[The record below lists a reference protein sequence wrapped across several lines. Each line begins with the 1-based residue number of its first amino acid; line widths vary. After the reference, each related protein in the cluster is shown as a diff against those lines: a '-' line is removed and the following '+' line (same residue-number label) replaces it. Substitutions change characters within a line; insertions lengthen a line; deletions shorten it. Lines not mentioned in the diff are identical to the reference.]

1 MKDRILAYLD
11 DFSNG
16 KESDLAL
23 ELRSELNLDAI
34 TFQQYAQEAQ
44 AAILHQYSQFAIST
58 IDAFFQKVIRSF
70 TREAGLVGDY
80 RLEVEQD
87 DVLEEVIDNL
97 IDELG
102 SDKELTDWV
111 VDFARENLENER
123 AWDVRQSLIA
133 FAGEI
138 FREEF
143 KAIEDEL
150 VGHTQGPDFFRN
162 LLQELRKH
170 RYEFVNTIKGMAG
183 DAMQQFQSN
192 GLQVSDFKYGTNGSI
207 YTFFQKF
214 ARIAS
219 VKDFNEDGKGKRA
232 EKDFQESKNWP
243 NKETSH
249 AGTIVRLA
257 EDKLLPL
264 LNEMLAY
271 RNSHFETALSAEVA
285 LNNFYAFGLLADISR
300 KLKEYKDENNLMLLA
315 DAPKFL
321 NGVIRDSDT
330 PFIYE
335 KVGSFFNNYLIDEF
349 QDTSGLQWKNFLP
362 LLTNSLDQGYPS
374 LIVGDV
380 KQAIYRWRGGDLR
393 LLQQD
398 VEQSIGKGRI
408 AVHELNSNYRSLAAV
423 VDFNNALFR
432 SAASEVA
439 AETGQS
445 LPEEAYADV
454 AQKISKTHEGFVRLS
469 FLMDEPEGGLTWKE
483 QAMEQIPRYLEQL
496 QDIGIP
502 LKDIALL
509 VRRND
514 EGQQIIANLIKYR
527 NSDQA
532 KPGYLYDVVS
542 NESLRLDGAA
552 SVNLLLSALKYLLN
566 PDNDIA
572 RAQLAYE
579 HSRMHDPGRTLTD
592 VFAVTNQAIFESA
605 LPVTFTREKAALK
618 KLPLFELTET
628 IIRIFNLGV
637 LQGELAYLQAFQDLV
652 LDFGSRER
660 NDLGAFIEWWE
671 DNKHKKSIQASGDV
685 AAAQIMTIH
694 KSKGLQFRYV
704 ILPFCAWNLDHDPT
718 RSPNLWV
725 RSDEDPFDMAGYLPV
740 KYSSTLQETR
750 FGSFYKE
757 ERTRSYLDNLNLL
770 YVGLTRAEQGMII
783 MAPHPTETRGNKRTV
798 AQTMYSAIQRSEEL
812 RGKWDTT
819 RQEWSRGEWIAGP
832 AVNKSGENKEAVG
845 LTVYQAS
852 PWRDKLVIRKSG
864 GAYFSADS
872 DNIDSGRYAMYLYT
886 ALSRVH
892 YADEVNDILDRMVME
907 GLFTREERE
916 VVQEELETLL
926 SNPQIA
932 AWFAPGWEVRQ
943 DIPVLLPGTAVER
956 RVDRLLL
963 KERHAILID
972 FKTDN
977 PGKGDTRSILDYV
990 ETLHKMNYTEV
1001 EGYLVYLK
1009 TGEVVGV
1016 SATRSRVVK
1025 KKDDSQLALE
1035 I

>member
-1 MKDRILAYLD
+1 M
-11 DFSNG
+11 S
-16 KESDLAL
+16 
-23 ELRSELNLDAI
+23 
-34 TFQQYAQEAQ
+34 
-44 AAILHQYSQFAIST
+44 
-58 IDAFFQKVIRSF
+58 
-70 TREAGLVGDY
+70 
-80 RLEVEQD
+80 
-87 DVLEEVIDNL
+87 VLEEVIDNL

-143 KAIEDEL
+143 KAIEDDL

-162 LLQELRKH
+162 LLRELRKH
-170 RYEFVNTIKGMAG
+170 KYEFTNTVKGMAAE
-183 DAMQQFQSN
+183 AMRQFQAN
-192 GLQVSDFKYGTNGSI
+192 GLQASDFKYAGGGVYS
-207 YTFFQKF
+207 FFQKF
-214 ARIAS
+214 ARIAR
-219 VKDFNEDGKGKRA
+219 VKDFDEDGKGKRPDK
-232 EKDFQESKNWP
+232 EYQDSKNWP
-243 NKETSH
+243 NKDTSH
-249 AGTIVRLA
+249 TGAIIRLA
-257 EDKLLPL
+257 EDKLIPL

-271 RNSHFETALSAEVA
+271 RAMNYETALSAEVA

-398 VEQSIGKGRI
+398 VEHTIGKGRI

-432 SAASEVA
+432 SAATEIA
-439 AETGQS
+439 AETGQA

-469 FLMDEPEGGLTWKE
+469 FLMDEPEGLTWKE

-579 HSRMHDPGRTLTD
+579 HSRMHDPARTLTD

-605 LPVTFTREKAALK
+605 LPITFTREKSMLK

-637 LQGELAYLQAFQDLV
+637 QQGELAYLQAFQDLV
-652 LDFGSRER
+652 LEFGSRER

-704 ILPFCAWNLDHDPT
+704 IIPFCAWNLDHDPT

-725 RSDEDPFDMAGYLPV
+725 RSDKAPFDMAGYLPV
-740 KYSSTLQETR
+740 KYSSTLEDTS
-750 FGSFYKE
+750 FSSFYSE

-783 MAPHPTETRGNKRTV
+783 MAPHPTESRGAKRTV
-798 AQTMYSAIQRSEEL
+798 AQTMYSAIQRSDEL
-812 RGKWDTT
+812 RAKWDVTK
-819 RQEWSRGEWIAGP
+819 QEWSRGEWIAGP
-832 AVNKSGENKEAVG
+832 AAARSTENKEAVG
-845 LTVYQAS
+845 LTVYPVS

-864 GAYFSADS
+864 GAYFNTEAAEA
-872 DNIDSGRYAMYLYT
+872 DSGRYAMYIHT
-886 ALSRVH
+886 ALSRIR
-892 YADEVNDILDRMVME
+892 YTDEVNDVLDRMVME
-907 GLFTREERE
+907 GLITREERE
-916 VVQEELETLL
+916 MVQEELGTLF
-926 SNPQIA
+926 SNPQIG
-932 AWFAPGWEVRQ
+932 AWFAPGWDIHQ
-943 DIPVLLPGTAVER
+943 DIPVLLPGTAAER
-956 RVDRLLL
+956 RADRLLL
-963 KERHAILID
+963 KDRQAIIIE

-977 PGKGDTRSILDYV
+977 PGKADTRPILEYID
-990 ETLHKMNYTEV
+990 TLHKMNYTDV

-1016 SATRSRVVK
+1016 SAAKSRVVK
-1025 KKDDSQLALE
+1025 KKDDNQLALE